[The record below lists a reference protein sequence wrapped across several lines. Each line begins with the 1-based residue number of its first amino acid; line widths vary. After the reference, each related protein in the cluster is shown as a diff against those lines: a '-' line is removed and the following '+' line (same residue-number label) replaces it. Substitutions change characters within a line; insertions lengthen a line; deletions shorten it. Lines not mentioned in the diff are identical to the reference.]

1 MKKSLIFITII
12 LLLGSMLVFGL
23 CGPTKTLSVSVDV
36 DERAFEG
43 DPVTISVVSLT
54 SDVTSADIY
63 LFDAEGTQVEEIEA
77 GVDIPEPN
85 SEQEVQW
92 TVSTGLE
99 GSYRIRAYVGGDDPA
114 TADYAE
120 TKEFSIG
127 YDPDM
132 ANIIIDHTVTFGATA
147 NWSFDLYMSE
157 NDDLVGSD
165 IQASDGTV
173 FDWAFDDLNLLT
185 PDNLYSQT
193 SSGNNDLPDSEIIV
207 IDPATMDWGFL
218 LTYDGQSYWGQFA
231 VSFTELNNQYTFEA
245 GKVYRMGLQYPLGL
259 EILEDP
265 ENNAITVDSFTPDTA
280 TQGDTGVSVTITGTN
295 FAGTPMVRLAAQSL
309 DDDIIEATTIT
320 VDSATQITAV
330 FDIPASVPYTG
341 EEQSTGSGT
350 LTVSWYLQ
358 VIQDGGFTPPDEFT
372 INQSVIK

>member
-1 MKKSLIFITII
+1 MKKSLILLTII
-12 LLLGSMLVFGL
+12 VLLGSMLFFIACPPKMNL
-23 CGPTKTLSVSVDV
+23 TISVDI

-43 DPVTISVVSLT
+43 DSVTISVVSLN
-54 SDVTSADIY
+54 SEVTSADIY
-63 LFDAEGTQVEEIEA
+63 LFDAEGTQVEEIDT
-77 GVDIPEPN
+77 GVDIPETN

-92 TVSTGLE
+92 TVSTGLQ
-99 GSYRIRAYVGGDDPA
+99 GQYRIRAYVGGEDPA
-114 TADYAE
+114 TADYAQ

-127 YDPDM
+127 YDMDM
-132 ANIIIDHTVTFGATA
+132 ANIIIDHTVTFGTTA

-157 NDDLVGSD
+157 NDDLVGSN
-165 IQASDGTV
+165 IQASDTV

-193 SSGNNDLPDSEIIV
+193 SSGANDLPDTEIIV

-218 LTYDGQSYWGQFA
+218 LTYDGQSYWAQFA
-231 VSFTELNNQYTFEA
+231 NSFTELNNQYTFEA
-245 GKVYRMGLQYPLGL
+245 GKVYRMGLQFPSGL

-265 ENNAITVDSFTPDTA
+265 ENNTITVESFTPDTA
-280 TQGDTGVSVTITGTN
+280 TQGDVDVSVTITGTN
-295 FAGTPMVRLAAQSL
+295 YAGTPTVRLAAHSL
-309 DDDIIEATTIT
+309 DDDIIEAKSVT

-350 LTVSWYLQ
+350 ITVSWYLQ
-358 VIQDGGFTPPDEFT
+358 IIQDGGFTPPDEFT
-372 INQSVIK
+372 INQDVTK